1 MVRVMLAVLFSLLV
15 TACSL
20 TSVVEDVFNGDP
32 VAKKEPVTY
41 TCIGAT
47 EYFVSFKPNLE
58 QLQIWP
64 FNVAVV
70 DDGAT
75 WTAIYPN
82 GKLVSPQLY
91 RGEQA
96 RMVGGVD
103 ESGDRWY
110 RIDSPRLVFSHSQLN
125 DVGTGEGMTFFHC
138 K

>member
-1 MVRVMLAVLFSLLV
+1 MVRVLVALLFSLLV
-15 TACSL
+15 SGCSL
-20 TSVVEDVFNGDP
+20 STVAQGVFNGDA

-47 EYFVSFKPNLE
+47 EYFVGFKPNIE

-64 FNVAVV
+64 FNVTVV
-70 DDGAT
+70 DEGAS
-75 WTAIYPN
+75 WTATYPN

-91 RGEQA
+91 RGDQP
-96 RMVGGVD
+96 RLVGGVD
-103 ESGDRWY
+103 DTGHRWY

>member
-1 MVRVMLAVLFSLLV
+1 MVRVLVALLFSLLV
-15 TACSL
+15 SGCSL
-20 TSVVEDVFNGDP
+20 STVAQGVFNGDP

-47 EYFVSFKPNLE
+47 EYFVGFKPNIE

-64 FNVAVV
+64 FNVTV
-70 DDGAT
+70 DDEGAS
-75 WTAIYPN
+75 WTATYPN

-91 RGEQA
+91 RGDQP
-96 RMVGGVD
+96 RLVGGVD
-103 ESGDRWY
+103 DTGHRWY

>member
-47 EYFVSFKPNLE
+47 EYFVSFKPNIE

-64 FNVAVV
+64 FNVTVV
-70 DDGAT
+70 MKVGPGQRLT
-75 WTAIYPN
+75 RT
-82 GKLVSPQLY
+82 VSL
-91 RGEQA
+91 
-96 RMVGGVD
+96 
-103 ESGDRWY
+103 
-110 RIDSPRLVFSHSQLN
+110 SPRSFITVTL
-125 DVGTGEGMTFFHC
+125 GGW
-138 K
+138 